1 MMQLSMLEQ
10 MSTQSLYDLREQ
22 HRKNLNILAQQAG
35 QWGAGSVPPETQ
47 AQISQTQAM
56 LEQINLVLG
65 QRGHSNQSD
74 PARGASLQAVLEHYR
89 QQAPV
94 QNTGTVNLNNSSVYG
109 VVTGVNT
116 GTITVNQHTGQTASS
131 LQQAAQ
137 LIQHLLPMARS
148 QRSPFR
154 HALSDAELTIGDAL
168 SAQRNGNDPQPLI
181 QQARA
186 DLQAFGDYPEIQ
198 QVLGLLR

>member
-1 MMQLSMLEQ
+1 MQLSMLEQ

-22 HRKNLNILAQQAG
+22 HRKNLNILAQQAS
-35 QWGAGSVPPETQ
+35 QWGEGSVPAETQ

-56 LEQINLVLG
+56 IEQINLVLG
-65 QRGHSNQSD
+65 QRGHSNQTD
-74 PARGASLQAVLEHYR
+74 PARGSSLRDVLEHYR
-89 QQAPV
+89 YQAPV
-94 QNTGTVNLNNSSVYG
+94 HNTGTVNLTNSSVYG

-116 GTITVNQHTGQTASS
+116 GTITLNQQTGQASSS

-137 LIQHLLPMARS
+137 MIQHLLPMARS

-168 SAQRNGNDPQPLI
+168 KAQRNGSDPQQLV

-186 DLQAFGDYPEIQ
+186 DLQEFAQYPEISQ
-198 QVLGLLR
+198 LLGLLR